1 MGNSPQV
8 VRTHYQNLVRP
19 EAVTDYWKVTPEHVT
34 AKVLAFPASKTKRK
48 VS

>member
-19 EAVTDYWKVTPEHVT
+19 EAVTDYWKVTPEHVSD
-34 AKVLAFPASKTKRK
+34 KVLAFPAKTKRK
-48 VS
+48 AS